1 MNYSTLTD
9 DAFLALQRMKRD
21 LHAVSAVV
29 SDLGS
34 VYDRA
39 VLKLIHRNAAAGAAR
54 AFSAEGV
61 QRDAAWKHIVLLID
75 ELLRH
80 RLQFRSLADRAEL
93 ARLQA
98 FVRENADAFEMPY
111 LRALA
116 NDRVSFGL
124 EAYYGS
130 NRSQQRSSA
139 TDARGALG
147 RRVSSAL
154 DR

>member
-1 MNYSTLTD
+1 MDCITLPD
-9 DAFLALQRMKRD
+9 DAVLALQRMKHD
-21 LHAVSAVV
+21 LFAVSAVA

-39 VLKLIHRNAAAGAAR
+39 VLKLILRNAAAGAAR

-80 RLQFRSLADRAEL
+80 RLQFHSLADRAEL

-98 FVRENADAFEMPY
+98 FVMENADAFDIPR
-111 LRALA
+111 LRAVTFVA
-116 NDRVSFGL
+116 RSCR
-124 EAYYGS
+124 YGKF
-130 NRSQQRSSA
+130 A
-139 TDARGALG
+139 
-147 RRVSSAL
+147 
-154 DR
+154 